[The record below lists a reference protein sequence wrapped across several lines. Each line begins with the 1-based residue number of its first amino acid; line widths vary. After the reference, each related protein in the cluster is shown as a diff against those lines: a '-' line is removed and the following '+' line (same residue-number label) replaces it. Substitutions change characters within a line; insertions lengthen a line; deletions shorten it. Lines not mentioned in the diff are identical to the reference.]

1 MTAIDI
7 VIVAAITLFIYWA
20 IGIIVFW
27 ATGEDET
34 FSALWAMGL
43 LYWIL
48 YALCT
53 PVRIIRRHLSM
64 KGIKR

>member
-27 ATGEDET
+27 ATGENET
-34 FSALWAMGL
+34 FSALWAMGP

-48 YALCT
+48 YAVCT
-53 PVRIIRRHLSM
+53 PVRMIRKHWIK
-64 KGIKR
+64 KGK